1 MSDRDERAEEY
12 LASLPRFAEAGKVAY
27 KPGLDRI
34 AHLLKA
40 MGDPHLQFPSIH
52 VAGTNGKGSTASF
65 IAAIGTA
72 AGMKIGLHTSPH
84 LFHVAERLR
93 INGRQAPDDWLAD
106 AVERIRPVADE
117 IGCSYFE
124 FTVALSF
131 AYFEEEQ
138 VDFAVVETGMG
149 GRLDATN
156 VITPEV
162 TVITDIA
169 LDHTEFLG
177 DSEEAIAREKAGII
191 KPGVPILTGSR
202 RAAADVIR
210 AVADEKGAPFH
221 LISDETKVANE
232 IIELRGACLTVE
244 TPMRTYHDMYVGLAG
259 RHQIRN
265 ALNALRA
272 AELSFGEIR
281 SDASGVFH
289 GMRHVRDLSG
299 IRGRLEILRSEPL
312 IIADVAHNP
321 DGIAAAVEHL
331 KAMGRLNGKFE
342 VLFAAMSDKDV
353 PAMARVLAAAGA
365 VVRPVTVD
373 SPRAVPPEELVHI
386 LRVSGIDVADPG
398 TVNDGIRAF
407 LSGAA
412 HSDTLLVTGSHLV
425 VAQLENVSL

>member
-1 MSDRDERAEEY
+1 MSDSVRRAEDY
-12 LASLPRFAEAGKVAY
+12 LTSLPRFAEAGNVAY

-34 AHLLKA
+34 ARLLDT
-40 MGDPHLQFPSIH
+40 MGAPHREFRSVH
-52 VAGTNGKGSTASF
+52 VAGTNGKGSTASL
-65 IAAIGTA
+65 IAAMGTA
-72 AGMKIGLHTSPH
+72 AGLKIGLHTSPH
-84 LFHVAERLR
+84 LFRVSERLR
-93 INGRQAPDDWLAD
+93 VNGRQAPDDWLAD
-106 AVERIRPVADE
+106 AVEWIRPMADE
-117 IGCSYFE
+117 IECSYFE

-131 AYFEEEQ
+131 AYFAEEK

-156 VITPEV
+156 VLMPDV

-169 LDHTEFLG
+169 LDHMEFLG

-202 RAAADVIR
+202 RAVVDVIR
-210 AVADEKGAPFH
+210 DVADEKGAPFH
-221 LISDETKVANE
+221 SVSEETCLENE
-232 IIELRGACLTVE
+232 IVELRGSSLTVE
-244 TPMRTYHDMYVGLAG
+244 TPVRTYHDLYVGLAG

-265 ALNALRA
+265 ALIALRA
-272 AELSFGEIR
+272 AEIAYDEIR
-281 SDASGVFH
+281 ADAAGVFH

-312 IIADVAHNP
+312 VVADVAHNP

-331 KAMGRLNGKFE
+331 RGVGRLEGRFE

-386 LRVSGIDVADPG
+386 LEVSGVEVADPS
-398 TVNDGIRAF
+398 TVNDGMRTF